1 MNFERDRFAEHIE
14 SRFEVTGSEAPA
26 IELELV
32 EVSELRER
40 PHQLSF
46 SLVFLGPKS
55 SVVDQGLYDLRHE
68 SLGDMQLFLVPIGI
82 TEDRIRLEAVF
93 NFLREDNN

>member
-1 MNFERDRFAEHIE
+1 MDFDRDRFAEQIKT
-14 SRFEVTGSEAPA
+14 RFEITRSEAPA

-46 SLVFLGPKS
+46 SLVFLAPKS
-55 SVVDQGLYDLRHE
+55 SVVEQGLYDLQHE

-82 TEDRIRLEAVF
+82 TDERMMLESVF
-93 NFLREDNN
+93 NFLRENNG